1 MKSAHKL
8 WLGIAA
14 STSIA
19 AALCIGASQFIWKH
33 YYSCFDECDP
43 SRHNYF
49 DLIVS
54 LFGIG
59 IVLLVV
65 AFVSWAVF
73 VVTRMRYSERT
84 ASKP

>member
-1 MKSAHKL
+1 MKSADKL

-33 YYSCFDECDP
+33 YYSCFDECDR
-43 SRHNYF
+43 SRHNHF

-59 IVLLVV
+59 VVLVV
-65 AFVSWAVF
+65 IAFVSWAVF
-73 VVTRMRYSERT
+73 AFTRMRHSERT